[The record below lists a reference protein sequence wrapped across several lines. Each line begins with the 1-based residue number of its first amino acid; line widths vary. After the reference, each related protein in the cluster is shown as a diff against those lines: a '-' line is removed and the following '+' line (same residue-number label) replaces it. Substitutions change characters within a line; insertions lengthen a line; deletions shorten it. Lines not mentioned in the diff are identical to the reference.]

1 MTVGIEQNPLFR
13 IAQARFE
20 ESRYARRAETARIDA
35 EFAARAERLAAE
47 KAGRDEQF
55 AALLDR
61 AKAMTQRKPEP
72 EQGKWVPKASR
83 QVVMT
88 FGDEELQAEAATRT
102 RPIPVQSA
110 PQQQPLPSLPPTA
123 PIPVPEPVRE
133 PQPPRYL
140 SFGGEEDEA
149 EAAPPPP
156 VQRRPVRPSRPAE
169 PDDDDLSGHTWMR

>member
-1 MTVGIEQNPLFR
+1 VTVSIEQNPLFR
-13 IAQARFE
+13 LAQARFE
-20 ESRYARRAETARIDA
+20 ESRYARRAEIARIDA
-35 EFAARAERLAAE
+35 EFAARAERLATE

-55 AALLDR
+55 AAMLDR
-61 AKAMTQRKPEP
+61 AQTMAQRKPEP

-110 PQQQPLPSLPPTA
+110 LPQQPLPSLPP
-123 PIPVPEPVRE
+123 PVPVPEPVRE
-133 PQPPRYL
+133 AQPPRYL

-149 EAAPPPP
+149 EAAPPPR
-156 VQRRPVRPSRPAE
+156 VRRGPVRPSRPAAE